1 VTRDEYFRQDIIER
15 LQQVQHA
22 LDRTGVDPV
31 VFEDGDM
38 VLGVDD
44 VLHDAIVAIRRLRG
58 ELAPELAA
66 KTRSGRE
73 KTRAHCQECGLCF
86 FVSLFIQ
93 YPIPLKF
100 RVPSNGSGR

>member
-15 LQQVQHA
+15 LQQAQHA

-31 VFEDGDM
+31 VFDDGDM

-58 ELAPELAA
+58 ELPPELA
-66 KTRSGRE
+66 R
-73 KTRAHCQECGLCF
+73 
-86 FVSLFIQ
+86 
-93 YPIPLKF
+93 
-100 RVPSNGSGR
+100 